1 MKLIFFG
8 VMLLNLKKHSIKLA
22 LAFGTPFKTFCRN
35 ADDSHAQLGNRNNA
49 TEFMNICN
57 RQNLQIQYTIKNN
70 RLLLM
75 FR

>member
-1 MKLIFFG
+1 
-8 VMLLNLKKHSIKLA
+8 MLLNLEKHSIKLA
-22 LAFGTPFKTFCRN
+22 LAFGTPLKTFFRY
-35 ADDSHAQLGNRNNA
+35 ADDSHAQLGGRNNA